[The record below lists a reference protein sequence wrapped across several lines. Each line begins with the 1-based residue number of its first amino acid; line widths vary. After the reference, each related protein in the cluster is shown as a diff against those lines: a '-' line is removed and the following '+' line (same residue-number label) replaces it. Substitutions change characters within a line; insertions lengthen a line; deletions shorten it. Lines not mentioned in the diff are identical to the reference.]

1 MSTKNTNSE
10 TQIMNAETE
19 KLARQLLDQLP
30 APVNISA
37 GTRSEYEREFKRLLR
52 KSQSAAPDYLL
63 TVARDTSSPR
73 TYYRRIAAIKYGLR
87 NLAEK
92 ALDQNKPE
100 VLDYLGSLHK
110 LLNQQAGACPIAS
123 PKPRHSKRKDLKGLP
138 STWREL
144 MYGGF
149 LKSKYRVPYLIMA
162 ITGCRP
168 EELQTPGVMVSK
180 SSEMLT
186 FTITGAK
193 CKDSQGQPIREISYS
208 INDPHPLVQS
218 LLADK
223 EFKIDLISVS
233 SKKNY
238 TSAIRRVGRKL
249 WAGRK
254 SEITPYCLRHAAA
267 SDFKDHLSPD
277 KVSEAIGHLSAA
289 TKRLYGQRQ
298 MSRSGG
304 LKPSA
309 VSASRPIKANKAK
322 FSKKSHHSV

>member
-1 MSTKNTNSE
+1 MSTENPDSE
-10 TQIMNAETE
+10 SQIMSTQTE
-19 KLARQLLDQLP
+19 KLARQLLAELP
-30 APVNISA
+30 APVISA
-37 GTRSEYEREFKRLLR
+37 RTKSDYGRTFQRLLR
-52 KSQSAAPDYLL
+52 KSGSAAPDHLL
-63 TVARDTSSPR
+63 AAAKDTSSPR
-73 TYYRRIAAIKYGLR
+73 TYYKRIAAIKYGLR

-100 VLDYLGSLHK
+100 VLGYLKSLHK

-123 PKPRHSKRKDLKGLP
+123 PKARHSKRQDLNGLP
-138 STWREL
+138 PTWREL
-144 MYGGF
+144 MYAGF

-162 ITGCRP
+162 ITGCRV
-168 EELQTPGVMVSK
+168 EELQSPGVMVSK
-180 SSEMLT
+180 SNDMLT

-193 CKDSQGQPIREISYS
+193 VKDSQGQPIREISYP
-208 INDPHPLVQS
+208 INDPHPLIQS

-223 EFKIDLISVS
+223 EFKIDLIGVP
-233 SKKNY
+233 SKENY

-249 WAGRK
+249 WARRK

-277 KVSEAIGHLSAA
+277 EVSKALGHAVAA
-289 TKRLYGQRQ
+289 TRSRYGQRQ

-309 VSASRPIKANKAK
+309 VSASRPIKSTKAK
-322 FSKKSHHSV
+322 FSKKPHRSV

>member
-1 MSTKNTNSE
+1 MNTKNPKSE
-10 TQIMNAETE
+10 SQIMNTETE

-37 GTRSEYEREFKRLLR
+37 STKSEYEREFQRLLR
-52 KSQSAAPDYLL
+52 KSDSAAPDNLL
-63 TVARDTSSPR
+63 SAAKDTSSPR

-92 ALDQNKPE
+92 ALERNKPE
-100 VLDYLGSLHK
+100 VLDYLESLHK
-110 LLNQQAGACPIAS
+110 LLNQQAGACPIVS
-123 PKPRHSKRKDLKGLP
+123 PKSRHSKRRDLRGLP

-162 ITGCRP
+162 ITACRP

-218 LLADK
+218 LLTDK

-249 WAGRK
+249 WARRK

-267 SDFKDHLSPD
+267 SDFKDCLSPD
-277 KVSEAIGHLSAA
+277 EVSKALGHVASS
-289 TKRLYGQRQ
+289 TKSRYGQRQ

-309 VSASRPIKANKAK
+309 VSASRSIKQTKAK
-322 FSKKSHHSV
+322 FSKKAHLSA

>member
-1 MSTKNTNSE
+1 MS
-10 TQIMNAETE
+10 AEYPNHE
-19 KLARQLLDQLP
+19 SQKDKAELVKLARQLLDELP
-30 APVNISA
+30 APTNISVS
-37 GTRSEYEREFKRLLR
+37 TRSEYEREFQRLVR
-52 KSQSAAPDYLL
+52 KSGSAAPDHLL
-63 TVARDTSSPR
+63 AAAKDTSSPR
-73 TYYRRIAAIKYGLR
+73 TYYRRIATIKYGLR

-100 VLDYLGSLHK
+100 ILEYLGTLHK

-138 STWREL
+138 ENWREL
-144 MYGGF
+144 MHQGI
-149 LKSKYRVPYLIMA
+149 LRSKYRVPYLVMA
-162 ITGCRP
+162 LTGCRP
-168 EELQTPGVMVSK
+168 AELEAGVMISK
-180 SSEMLT
+180 TDETLT
-186 FTITGAK
+186 LTIAGAK
-193 CKDSQGQPIREISYS
+193 VKESQGQPTRKISYS
-208 INDPHPLVQS
+208 VEDPHPLVQS
-218 LLADK
+218 LLADR
-223 EFKIDLISVS
+223 EFRIDLIAVS

-277 KVSEAIGHLSAA
+277 EVSKAIGHAVAA
-289 TKRLYGQRQ
+289 TRSRYGQRQ

-309 VSASRPIKANKAK
+309 VSASRPIKSTKAK
-322 FSKKSHHSV
+322 FSKKPHRSV